1 MAKIKIDNTEY
12 DTESM
17 SEEALAQVQS
27 LQYVNNQ
34 LIELQLRAA
43 AFQTARN
50 TYANALK
57 ALLDEGE
64 ADKKDGDSANV
75 SLPEDLNFD

>member
-1 MAKIKIDNTEY
+1 MI
-12 DTESM
+12 ESM

-27 LQYVNNQ
+27 LHKQPTYRVT
-34 LIELQLRAA
+34 LRAA

-57 ALLDEGE
+57 ALLDEE